1 MNLLSIAFK
10 SIRQRALASSLTAL
24 SVALGT
30 SLMIAVL
37 IANTIV
43 SRAFDLQQ
51 FGYDLVVGPKGS
63 ELDLVLN
70 AVYRMAP
77 PIENL
82 PWRYYEEI
90 KANKHIEVAIPVALG
105 DSSEV
110 GGFPILGTTVEY
122 FAVEYAQGKKYR
134 VNGKWPARTWDSV
147 IGSHVAKVNGWKVG
161 DPFHMVHAGQDDQV
175 HEEKFLIVGILEA
188 TGTPDD
194 RTVFVNLNGFFAID
208 GHEKPIG
215 EAIAREADF
224 FGESEEEVRE
234 YHAKELAEF
243 EQAASK
249 NNLESDT
256 GQHDHHSDKI
266 PMIQK
271 EVTSILVRMKFD
283 PKNPTLAQSR
293 AIGFSAKLK
302 EGFKAQAVNP
312 IRPMQRIMK
321 NLVGNIRLVL
331 MYLTGLII
339 FVSGVSI
346 FVSIYNSMA
355 DRKKEIAIMRAL
367 GADRMTVFSIILIE
381 SVTLCVAGGLAGIA
395 LGHGLIMLA
404 GPVVAARS
412 GLLIDPMIFDP
423 QELIVIPAMIVLA
436 SLVGFIPGLT
446 AYRTD
451 VADNLHS

>member
-1 MNLLSIAFK
+1 MSLISIAFK
-10 SIRQRALASSLTAL
+10 SIRQRALASTLTAF

-43 SRAFDLQQ
+43 TKAFDLQE
-51 FGYDLVVGPKGS
+51 FGYDLVIGPKGS

-70 AVYRMAP
+70 TVYRMAP

-110 GGFPILGTTVEY
+110 GGFPILGTVVE
-122 FAVEYAQGKKYR
+122 FFFNEYAHEKKFQIEGEWPS
-134 VNGKWPARTWDSV
+134 GKWDAV
-147 IGSHVAKVNGWKVG
+147 IGSHVARKNGWKVG
-161 DPFHMVHAGQDDQV
+161 DPFHMIHAGQDDHV
-175 HEEKFLIVGILEA
+175 HQEEFTIVGILKP
-188 TGTPDD
+188 TGTPND

-208 GHEKPIG
+208 GHEKPID

-224 FGESEEEVRE
+224 FGETVEEVRK
-234 YHAKELAEF
+234 YHEKELAFYEK
-243 EQAASK
+243 EMK
-249 NNLESDT
+249 E
-256 GQHDHHSDKI
+256 DHHEHGHGHAHAL
-266 PMIQK
+266 PMLQK
-271 EVTSILVRMKFD
+271 EVTSILVKMKFD
-283 PKNPTLAQSR
+283 PKNPTLSQSR

-312 IRPMQRIMK
+312 IRPMQRLMK
-321 NLVGNIRLVL
+321 NLVGNIRSVL

-339 FVSGVSI
+339 IVSGVGI

-367 GADRMTVFSIILIE
+367 GADRMTVFSIILAE
-381 SVTLCVAGGLAGIA
+381 SVALCVIGGLAGIVM
-395 LGHGLIMLA
+395 GHGLIMLA
-404 GPVVAARS
+404 GPVITARS
-412 GLLIDPMIFDP
+412 GLLIDPLIFDP
-423 QELIVIPAMIVLA
+423 QELIIIPAMIVLA

-451 VADNLHS
+451 VAENLSS

>member
-1 MNLLSIAFK
+1 MSLISIAFK
-10 SIRQRALASSLTAL
+10 SIRQRALASVLTAF

-37 IANTIV
+37 VANTIV
-43 SRAFDLQQ
+43 TGAFELQE

-70 AVYRMAP
+70 TVYRMAP

-110 GGFPILGTTVEY
+110 GGFPILGTIVE
-122 FAVEYAQGKKYR
+122 FFFNEYAYKKKFQIEGEWPS
-134 VNGKWPARTWDSV
+134 GKWDAV
-147 IGSHVAKVNGWKVG
+147 IGSHVARVNGWKVG
-161 DPFHMVHAGQDDQV
+161 DPFHMIHAGQDDHV
-175 HEEKFLIVGILEA
+175 HQEEFTIVGILKP
-188 TGTPDD
+188 TGTPND

-208 GHEKPIG
+208 GHEKPID
-215 EAIAREADF
+215 EAIAREAEF
-224 FGESEEEVRE
+224 FGETPEEVKQF
-234 YHAKELAEF
+234 HAKELALYEKEKKEF
-243 EQAASK
+243 GHAHT
-249 NNLESDT
+249 L
-256 GQHDHHSDKI
+256 
-266 PMIQK
+266 PMLQK
-271 EVTSILVRMKFD
+271 EVTSILVKMKFD
-283 PKNPTLAQSR
+283 PKNPTLSQSR

-312 IRPMQRIMK
+312 IRPMQRLMK

-339 FVSGVSI
+339 IVSGVGI

-367 GADRMTVFSIILIE
+367 GADRMTVFSIILTE
-381 SVTLCVAGGLAGIA
+381 SVTLCLVGGLAGIA
-395 LGHGLIMLA
+395 MGHGLIMLA
-404 GPVVAARS
+404 GPVITARS
-412 GLLIDPMIFDP
+412 GLLIDPFIFDP

-451 VADNLHS
+451 VAENLSS